1 MSRVVIIGMGDTG
14 VLTASRLRDVDVIGI
29 AASPGLV
36 SGQELGLRITRPALW
51 ARDYLIG
58 YDRFKALDNVEL
70 VYGEATGLDPSRRE
84 LHVGERI
91 VGYDVLV
98 IASGTANG
106 FWRQPT
112 NKSLAEIETELAQ
125 TQQRLAGAGHVAVIG
140 GGASAVSAAFN
151 LSASGKSV
159 TLCFPGERPLQ
170 RHHPRVWAHLAG
182 RAERL
187 GLTFLPHHRAVAPN
201 TALSPGPVQFVDGTH
216 LGADLVLWAI
226 GPGRPHSDFVPR
238 EWLDD
243 GGFVRVEPTLQ
254 VPGHPEVFA
263 IGDVAATDPL
273 RSSARNWAFRLLARN
288 IAHHLAGRPLQDYK
302 PPRNRWGSVIGPQ
315 EDGLTVYSPA
325 GKPSRIARYWQDRL
339 IQPFVVRRMIYGGV
353 RPKQAR

>member
-140 GGASAVSAAFN
+140 GGASAVSAAARLVSGTTIM
-151 LSASGKSV
+151 LSPRRVSQTSSTPASERTSRSREVSSEMICQVSHSV
-159 TLCFPGERPLQ
+159 TTS
-170 RHHPRVWAHLAG
+170 G
-182 RAERL
+182 RAER
-187 GLTFLPHHRAVAPN
+187 GRRTRNTDATPN
-201 TALSPGPVQFVDGTH
+201 PKRSAT
-216 LGADLVLWAI
+216 
-226 GPGRPHSDFVPR
+226 GRN
-238 EWLDD
+238 
-243 GGFVRVEPTLQ
+243 
-254 VPGHPEVFA
+254 
-263 IGDVAATDPL
+263 L
-273 RSSARNWAFRLLARN
+273 RRRP
-288 IAHHLAGRPLQDYK
+288 AGRC
-302 PPRNRWGSVIGPQ
+302 
-315 EDGLTVYSPA
+315 
-325 GKPSRIARYWQDRL
+325 
-339 IQPFVVRRMIYGGV
+339 
-353 RPKQAR
+353 